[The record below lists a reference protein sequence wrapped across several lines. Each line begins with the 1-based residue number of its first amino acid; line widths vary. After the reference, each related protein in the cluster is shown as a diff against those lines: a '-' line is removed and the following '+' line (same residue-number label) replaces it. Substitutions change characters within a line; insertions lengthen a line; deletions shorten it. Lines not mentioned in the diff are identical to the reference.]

1 MNKIYLMVFD
11 RNAYFNYQLLHEFI
25 KNNYNIKDW
34 WHYMQSSYILVSP
47 LSANDLADSIMT
59 GFRNHRFLLVQITPG
74 NYQGWLTEDAWQWIR
89 KYL

>member
-11 RNAYFNYQLLHEFI
+11 RNNLFDYQLLHEFI
-25 KNNYNIKDW
+25 KSSYNIKDW

-47 LSANDLADSIMT
+47 LNANDLADNLMT
-59 GFRNHRFLLVQITPG
+59 RFGNRRFLLVQITPG
-74 NYQGWLTEDAWQWIR
+74 NYQGWLPEDAWKWIR